1 MKFPLIVVLLAASL
15 PVSAAQDLLDSYDL
29 ALQSDPQLM
38 AQAANQLATAELA
51 EAGAPWRKLY
61 EWLNQGA

>member
-1 MKFPLIVVLLAASL
+1 MKLSLIVVLLAASL

-51 EAGAPWRKLY
+51 EQADPLLLPEIG
-61 EWLNQGA
+61 